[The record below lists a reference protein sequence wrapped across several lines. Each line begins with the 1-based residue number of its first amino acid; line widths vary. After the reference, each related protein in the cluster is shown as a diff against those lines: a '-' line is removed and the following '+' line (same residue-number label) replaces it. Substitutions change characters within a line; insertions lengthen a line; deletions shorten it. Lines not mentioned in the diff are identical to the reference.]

1 MCWSKCQHLKQIIL
15 GNNNIYEII
24 IITMINIQDKSK
36 CCGCCACVDVCAHQA
51 ISLKTDIEGFWYPV
65 VDETKCVDCGLCNKV
80 CPELN
85 ITDLKK
91 NDYPQPAHTIAAINK
106 KMSARWDSTSGGA
119 FSALADAMYEE
130 GGYVSGA
137 IYNEDFSV
145 RNFISNN
152 PEDLKK
158 LRSSKYLQSKAE
170 GIYKEIRDLLRKG
183 EKVLACGT
191 PCQMAALR
199 SFLRKDYENLIIVDF
214 ICRGVN
220 SPKVYRKYLDSLER
234 KFGGKVVYVK
244 AKNKE
249 LGWRNLTRKV
259 VFDNGKSY
267 YGVHMQDDFRRGY
280 HTNVYCRPS
289 CYSCQY
295 KGFPRMADITIA
307 DYWGIEKV
315 DPNMDNNIGTS
326 MILLNS
332 NKGIAYFEKVKDKLE
347 WEETKFESILS
358 GNIALRKP
366 IEPAKIDR
374 KAFFEDLDRGTFEE
388 VTAKYFPLKQEKQT
402 FKGKVKAAL
411 KVAYY
416 LYRRFGFSYR
426 AWSNFVKINF
436 RKNTISNIKTEHV
449 IYTMPSAVFDI
460 HPSAKIEIKAP
471 FLFGNNPV
479 KGMKMPTCLRME
491 ANTKL
496 EIHNG
501 PLTRYGTG
509 PYNLRY
515 GAYIEI
521 VNGGKLTIGQGA
533 CNVGLTIM
541 CAKEVTIGNGVRIGR
556 NVSIRDW
563 NGSHVI
569 INEHYRNHAPV
580 HIGDRVWLCTGCTI
594 MPGVTIGEG
603 AVVAANSTVTKDVPP
618 YSLVG
623 GSPAKVLKEKI
634 EWY

>member
-1 MCWSKCQHLKQIIL
+1 MIDIKRKQ
-15 GNNNIYEII
+15 
-24 IITMINIQDKSK
+24 D
-36 CCGCCACVDVCAHQA
+36 CCGCNACGDACPKGSITFQ
-51 ISLKTDIEGFWYPV
+51 TDIEGFWYPV
-65 VDETKCVDCGLCNKV
+65 VNKDTCIDCHLCEKV
-80 CPELN
+80 CPVINVGE
-85 ITDLKK
+85 LKK
-91 NDYPQPAHTIAAINK
+91 NDYPQPAHTIAAFNK
-106 KMSARWDSTSGGA
+106 KMSVRWDSTSGGA
-119 FSALADAMYEE
+119 FSALAEAMYEQ
-130 GGYVSGA
+130 GGYVGGA

-145 RNFISNN
+145 RNFVSNN

-158 LRSSKYLQSKAE
+158 LRSSKYLQSRAE
-170 GIYKEIRDLLRKG
+170 GIFKQIQTLLKNG

-199 SFLRKDYENLIIVDF
+199 SFLRKDYDNLVIVDF

-234 KFGGKVVYVK
+234 KYGGKVVYVK

-259 VFDNGKSY
+259 VFDNGKAY

-289 CYSCQY
+289 CYACQF
-295 KGFPRMADITIA
+295 KGFPRIADITIA

-326 MILLNS
+326 MMLLNS
-332 NKGIAYFEKVKDKLE
+332 NKGIAFFEHVKDKLE
-347 WEETKFESILS
+347 WEETKFESILP
-358 GNIALRKP
+358 GNIALTKP

-374 KAFFEDLDRGTFEE
+374 KSFFEDLDKGTFED
-388 VTAKYFPLKQEKQT
+388 VTAKYFPLPTHVHTSLKAKA
-402 FKGKVKAAL
+402 KSVAKVGL
-411 KVAYY
+411 T

-426 AWSNFVKINF
+426 AWSNFFKVNF
-436 RKNTISNIKTEHV
+436 RKNSVTSLRDKHV
-449 IYTMPSAVFDI
+449 IFTMPSAVFDL
-460 HPSAKIEIKAP
+460 HPSAKIIVKAP

-479 KGMKMPTCLRME
+479 KGMRMPTCLRME
-491 ANTKL
+491 ANTTL
-496 EIHNG
+496 EIHDG
-501 PLTRYGTG
+501 PLTRYGNG
-509 PYNLRY
+509 AYNLRY
-515 GAYIEI
+515 GAYIEV

-541 CAKEVTIGNGVRIGR
+541 CAKDVTIGNGVRIGR
-556 NVSIRDW
+556 DVSIRDW
-563 NGSHVI
+563 NGPHVI

-580 HIGDRVWLCTGCTI
+580 HICDHVWLCTGCSI

-603 AVVAANSTVTKDVPP
+603 SVVAANATVTKDVPP
-618 YSLVG
+618 HSLVG
-623 GSPAKVLKEKI
+623 GSPAKVLKENI

>member
-1 MCWSKCQHLKQIIL
+1 
-15 GNNNIYEII
+15 
-24 IITMINIQDKSK
+24 MINIQDKSK

-85 ITDLKK
+85 IADIKK

-106 KMSARWDSTSGGA
+106 KMSVRWDSTSGGA
-119 FSALADAMYEE
+119 FSALADAMYEK

-137 IYNEDFSV
+137 IYNDDFSV

-152 PEDLKK
+152 PDDLKK

-191 PCQMAALR
+191 PCQMAALQ

-267 YGVHMQDDFRRGY
+267 YGVGMIDDFRRGY

-307 DYWGIEKV
+307 DYWGIEKI

-326 MILLNS
+326 MIRLNS

-347 WEETKFESILS
+347 WEETKFESILP

-366 IEPAKIDR
+366 IEPSKIDR
-374 KAFFEDLDRGTFEE
+374 KTFFEDLDRGTFEE
-388 VTAKYFPLKQEKQT
+388 VTAKYFPLIQKKKS
-402 FKGKVKAAL
+402 FKYKVKFIL
-411 KVAYY
+411 KAGYNFY
-416 LYRRFGFSYR
+416 KRFGFSYR
-426 AWSNFVKINF
+426 SWSNFIKVNF
-436 RKNTISNIKTEHV
+436 RKNTISNIKAGHV

-496 EIHNG
+496 EIHDG

-563 NGSHVI
+563 NGPHVI

-603 AVVAANSTVTKDVPP
+603 AVVAANSTVTKDVPS

-623 GSPAKVLKEKI
+623 GSPAKVIKENIK
-634 EWY
+634 WY

>member
-1 MCWSKCQHLKQIIL
+1 
-15 GNNNIYEII
+15 
-24 IITMINIQDKSK
+24 MINITDKSK
-36 CCGCCACVDVCAHQA
+36 CCGCCACVDACAHHA

-65 VDETKCVDCGLCNKV
+65 VDKDECVDCGLCDKA
-80 CPELN
+80 CPELH
-85 ITDLKK
+85 ISELKK
-91 NDYPQPAHTIAAINK
+91 NDYPKPAHTIAAINK
-106 KMSARWDSTSGGA
+106 NLKVRWDSTSGGA
-119 FSALADAMYEE
+119 FSALAEAMYEQ
-130 GGYVSGA
+130 GGYVGGA
-137 IYNEDFSV
+137 VYNEDFSV
-145 RNFISNN
+145 SNFVSNN
-152 PEDLKK
+152 PDDLGR

-170 GIYKEIRDLLRKG
+170 GLYKEVRSLLRKG
-183 EKVLACGT
+183 EHVLACGT

-199 SFLRKDYENLIIVDF
+199 SFLGKDYENLVIVDF

-259 VFDNGKSY
+259 VFDNGKVY

-295 KGFPRMADITIA
+295 KGFPRIADITIA

-315 DPNMDNNIGTS
+315 DKNMDNNIGTS

-332 NKGIAYFEKVKDKLE
+332 KKGEAYFEKIKDKLE
-347 WEETKFESILS
+347 WEETAFDSILG

-374 KAFFEDLDRGTFEE
+374 KSFFEDLDKGTFED
-388 VTAKYFPLKQEKQT
+388 VTEKYFPLKAKEKSAKQ
-402 FKGKVKAAL
+402 KVKGFL
-411 KVAYY
+411 KYGKT
-416 LYRRFGFSYR
+416 LLQRFRLSFR
-426 AWSNFVKINF
+426 AWSNFIKVNG
-436 RKNTISNIKTEHV
+436 RKNTLSDWRKRHV
-449 IYTMPSAVFDI
+449 IYTMPSAVFDL
-460 HPSAKIEIKAP
+460 HPTAKIIVKAP
-471 FLFGNNPV
+471 FVYGNNPV
-479 KGMKMPTCLRME
+479 KGMRMPTCLRME
-491 ANTKL
+491 ANTTL
-496 EIHNG
+496 EIHDG
-501 PLTRYGTG
+501 PLTRYGNV

-533 CNVGLTIM
+533 ANVGLTIM

-569 INEHYRNHAPV
+569 INDHYRNHAPV
-580 HIGDRVWLCTGCTI
+580 HIGDHVWLCTGCTI
-594 MPGVTIGEG
+594 MPGVTVGEG
-603 AVVAANSTVTKDVPP
+603 SVVAANATVTKDVPP
-618 YSLVG
+618 HSLVG
-623 GSPAKVLKEKI
+623 GSPAKVLKENI

>member
-1 MCWSKCQHLKQIIL
+1 
-15 GNNNIYEII
+15 
-24 IITMINIQDKSK
+24 MIDIQDKSK
-36 CCGCCACVDVCAHQA
+36 CCGCCACVDACAHQA

-65 VDETKCVDCGLCNKV
+65 VDKEKCVDCELCDKV
-80 CPELN
+80 CPELH
-85 ITDLKK
+85 IDELKK
-91 NDYPQPAHTIAAINK
+91 NDYPKPAHTMAAINK
-106 KMSARWDSTSGGA
+106 KMSVRWDSTSGGA
-119 FSALADAMYEE
+119 FSALADAMYEQ

-137 IYNEDFSV
+137 VYNEDFSV
-145 RNFISNN
+145 RNFISSN
-152 PEDLKK
+152 PADLER

-170 GIYKEIRDLLRKG
+170 GLYKEIRELLRKG

-199 SFLRKDYENLIIVDF
+199 SFLRKDYDNLIIVDF

-259 VFDNGKSY
+259 VFDNGKVY

-289 CYSCQY
+289 CYTCQY

-307 DYWGIEKV
+307 DYWGIERV

-332 NKGIAYFEKVKDKLE
+332 NKGIAFFEKVKDKLE
-347 WEETKFESILS
+347 WEETCFESVLP

-366 IEPAKIDR
+366 IEPARIDR
-374 KAFFEDLDRGTFEE
+374 KSFFEDLDKGTFED
-388 VTAKYFPLKQEKQT
+388 VTAKYFPLREQT
-402 FKGKVKAAL
+402 RSLKRRVKDIL
-411 KVAYY
+411 RKCIS
-416 LYRRFGFSYR
+416 LYSMYHLSFR
-426 AWSNFVKINF
+426 AWSNFIRVNC
-436 RKNTISNIKTEHV
+436 RKNTLSDFKAGHV
-449 IYTMPSAVFDI
+449 IYTMPSAVFDL
-460 HPSAKIEIKAP
+460 HPTAKII
-471 FLFGNNPV
+471 LNSSITYGLGRV
-479 KGMKMPTCLRME
+479 RDLRMPTCLRMTE
-491 ANTKL
+491 NATL
-496 EIHNG
+496 EIHDG
-501 PLTRYGTG
+501 PLTRYGNG
-509 PYNLRY
+509 AYGLCY

-533 CNVGLTIM
+533 ANVGLTIM

-563 NGSHVI
+563 NGPHVI
-569 INEHYRNHAPV
+569 INDHYRNHAPV
-580 HIGDRVWLCTGCTI
+580 HIEDHVWLCTGCTI
-594 MPGVTIGEG
+594 MPGVTVGEG
-603 AVVAANSTVTKDVPP
+603 AVVAANSTVTRDVPP
-618 YSLVG
+618 HSMVA
-623 GSPAKVLKEKI
+623 GSPAKVVKENV

>member
-1 MCWSKCQHLKQIIL
+1 
-15 GNNNIYEII
+15 
-24 IITMINIQDKSK
+24 MINITDKSK

-51 ISLKTDIEGFWYPV
+51 ITLKTDIEGFWYPV
-65 VDETKCVDCGLCNKV
+65 VDKDKCIECGLCDKI

-85 ITDLKK
+85 IKTLKK
-91 NDYPQPAHTIAAINK
+91 NDSPKPIKTIAAIHRN
-106 KMSARWDSTSGGA
+106 MRVRWDSTSGGA
-119 FSALADAMYEE
+119 FTALADAMYRQ

-145 RNFISNN
+145 RNYISNN
-152 PEDLKK
+152 PEDLVKI
-158 LRSSKYLQSKAE
+158 RSSKYLQSKAE
-170 GIYKEIRDLLRKG
+170 GVYAQIRTLLRKG

-234 KFGGKVVYVK
+234 KYGGKVVYVK

-267 YGVHMQDDFRRGY
+267 YGVSMDDDFRRGY
-280 HTNVYCRPS
+280 HTNVFCRPS
-289 CYSCQY
+289 CYTCQY
-295 KGFPRMADITIA
+295 KGFPRMSDITIA

-315 DPNMDNNIGTS
+315 DKNLDNNIGTS

-332 NKGIAYFEKVKDKLE
+332 KKGEEYFELIKNDLE
-347 WEETKFESILS
+347 YKETAFESILG
-358 GNIALRKP
+358 GNVALRLP
-366 IEPAKIDR
+366 ITHAKINRDD
-374 KAFFEDLDRGTFEE
+374 FFKDLDKYTFEE
-388 VTAKYFPLKQEKQT
+388 VTEKYFPKKKIEKT
-402 FKGKVKAAL
+402 VIRKIKNFAKELLFIRRLYGSSFK
-411 KVAYY
+411 AYY
-416 LYRRFGFSYR
+416 NHWKLNS
-426 AWSNFVKINF
+426 
-436 RKNTISNIKTEHV
+436 RKNTASKDGYK
-449 IYTMPSAVFDI
+449 IYTTKGTVFDI
-460 HPSAKIEIKAP
+460 HPTAKIILNKSIIY
-471 FLFGNNPV
+471 GNAIV
-479 KGMKMPTCLRME
+479 KGMRLPTCIRME
-491 ANTKL
+491 ANTTF
-496 EIHNG
+496 EVNDG
-501 PLTRYGTG
+501 PLTRYGNS

-521 VNGGKLTIGQGA
+521 VNGGKLSLGQGA
-533 CNVGLTIM
+533 ANVGLTIM

-563 NGSHVI
+563 NGPHVI
-569 INEHYRNHAPV
+569 VSDTYVNHAPV
-580 HIGDRVWLCTGCTI
+580 KIEDHVWLCTGCSI

-603 AVVAANSTVTKDVPP
+603 SVVATNAVVTKDVPP
-618 YSLVG
+618 RSLVAG
-623 GSPAKVLKEKI
+623 TPARVIKSNI

>member
-1 MCWSKCQHLKQIIL
+1 
-15 GNNNIYEII
+15 
-24 IITMINIQDKSK
+24 MIEVKDKSK
-36 CCGCCACVDVCAHQA
+36 CCGCCACVDVCTHQA
-51 ISLKTDIEGFWYPV
+51 ISLKTDTEGFWYPI
-65 VDETKCVDCGLCNKV
+65 VDETKCVDCGLCDKV

-85 ITDLKK
+85 IADLKK
-91 NDYPQPAHTIAAINK
+91 NDFPQPAHTIAAINK
-106 KMSARWDSTSGGA
+106 KMSVRWDSTSGGA
-119 FSALADAMYEE
+119 FSALAETMYEE
-130 GGYVSGA
+130 GGYVGGA

-145 RNFISNN
+145 KNFISNN
-152 PEDLKK
+152 PDDLKK

-170 GIYKEIRDLLRKG
+170 GVYKEIRELLRKG

-199 SFLRKDYENLIIVDF
+199 SFLRKDYDNLIIVDF

-267 YGVHMQDDFRRGY
+267 YGVGMIDDFRRGY

-332 NKGIAYFEKVKDKLE
+332 NKGIAFFEKAKAKLE
-347 WEETKFESILS
+347 WEETKFESILP

-366 IEPAKIDR
+366 IEPAKINR
-374 KAFFEDLDRGTFEE
+374 REFFEDLDKGTFEE
-388 VTAKYFPLKQEKQT
+388 VTAKYFPITKRPVTLKGRIKSYVRY
-402 FKGKVKAAL
+402 GL
-411 KVAYY
+411 S
-416 LYRRFGFSYR
+416 LYQKYGFSYR

-436 RKNTISNIKTEHV
+436 RKNTVSNIKAEHV

-460 HPSAKIEIKAP
+460 HPSAKIVVKAP

-479 KGMKMPTCLRME
+479 KGLRIPTCLRME
-491 ANTKL
+491 ANTSL
-496 EIHNG
+496 EIHDG
-501 PLTRYGTG
+501 PLTRYGKG
-509 PYNLRY
+509 P
-515 GAYIEI
+515 
-521 VNGGKLTIGQGA
+521 
-533 CNVGLTIM
+533 
-541 CAKEVTIGNGVRIGR
+541 
-556 NVSIRDW
+556 
-563 NGSHVI
+563 
-569 INEHYRNHAPV
+569 
-580 HIGDRVWLCTGCTI
+580 
-594 MPGVTIGEG
+594 
-603 AVVAANSTVTKDVPP
+603 
-618 YSLVG
+618 
-623 GSPAKVLKEKI
+623 
-634 EWY
+634 